1 MIRYVNVKDDVMITI
16 STISDISYAWEII
29 NDYVDSMQSKIKKDP
44 LLIIKIRSTFL
55 KLATMLELPCIRIS
69 QAKSDDIISVS
80 RYFSGELVN
89 FVRKTLEI
97 IPMTMFATLNEIIDI
112 QTHKLDQIPTKL
124 PKDQLKD
131 FAQLD
136 VRYELAK
143 ATYEIS
149 KFTEGIYAMDTT
161 LVGIIEIDP
170 KGLLEDGIRKVI
182 FSTKNSFNFFF
193 NVIGIGQTNS
203 NDFR

>member
-29 NDYVDSMQSKIKKDP
+29 NDYVVSMQLKIKKDP

-55 KLATMLELPCIRIS
+55 KLASMLELPCVRIG

-80 RYFSGELVN
+80 KYYSGELVN

-97 IPMTMFATLNEIIDI
+97 IPMTMFNTLNQIIQI
-112 QTHKLDQIPTKL
+112 QTNQLTQLPTKI

-149 KFTEGIYAMDTT
+149 KFTEGIYAMEKT

-170 KGLLEDGIRKVI
+170 KGLLEDGIRKVKLP
-182 FSTKNSFNFFF
+182 FFNFPR
-193 NVIGIGQTNS
+193 N
-203 NDFR
+203 